1 MWSML
6 RFFTLRNKNSAIES
20 ENNADNEKLL
30 AIIEIVIIVFLTSFI
45 PALIK
50 LGRPPVSLDE
60 VWVELLIALMASIYA
75 YMRIRGIDLKKD

>member
-1 MWSML
+1 ML

-20 ENNADNEKLL
+20 ETNTENEKLL

-60 VWVELLIALMASIYA
+60 VWVELLIALLASIYA
-75 YMRIRGIDLKKD
+75 YMRIRGIDLKKG

>member
-1 MWSML
+1 ML
-6 RFFTLRNKNSAIES
+6 RFFTIRNKHSTIES
-20 ENNADNEKLL
+20 GNNAENEKLL
-30 AIIEIVIIVFLTSFI
+30 AIIEIVLIVFLTSFI

-60 VWVELLIALMASIYA
+60 VWVELLIALLASIYA

>member
-1 MWSML
+1 ML
-6 RFFTLRNKNSAIES
+6 RFFTIRNKNSAIES
-20 ENNADNEKLL
+20 NKNTENEKLL

-60 VWVELLIALMASIYA
+60 VWVELLIALLASIYA